1 MKALILED
9 NPSLA
14 IVLKKTIEGQGWIV
28 ESSPSWEKVAH
39 KIKNNKFQLI
49 LLDILLVDKRGVE
62 ILKILAEKRIS
73 AKIITISG
81 LFDKK
86 SIFKGLPNDFLKNCH
101 FLKKPLVEDELLK
114 LINKDDLPELR
125 SQFKKWNFFFEKD
138 ILEEPLSFYFPETDF
153 FPSKQLIPLLLS
165 AHFKAFTGDIILVI
179 NSKPNS
185 IHFYKGNIIK
195 IISSSQKSFFGEIL
209 VEHGLSLTDD
219 VKQVLSDKTSNKRI
233 GKKLLEKEL
242 LSPHMLDFVL
252 KEQMKIRLS
261 EFMSHPSFQLKFL
274 RQKSESFEK
283 IEIEF
288 NKTDFIDWLA
298 DSIQTE
304 LKTDFWKSFY
314 FDIKDYKLSQLSLF
328 NFFSV
333 SQKSFFSNYNEFFKS
348 LDTNKKI
355 AELIKNY
362 NGDSI
367 KLLYFGL
374 LIKSIYFKKLSSEQ
388 KVLEQFKTMSC
399 KILSGSE
406 KDILNLLASPD
417 GPIDLKE
424 LKESYKDL
432 TRQVHPDFL
441 PKENDETLK
450 KESEK
455 ALKKLTQIYKK
466 LLKKS
471 EEDQDFSKNPSF
483 DDLVYVMDTYKQ
495 GIDLIKQTS
504 YSEAFELLSKIKDHS
519 QAPSEIELYILWAN
533 LKDNPDFIGKN
544 RKKGLNF
551 QKQIN
556 NYPIHL
562 RTSYL
567 FWFVKGLFYYKCR
580 EYNKA
585 QEFFKKT
592 LFIESSF
599 SPAKLELLFV
609 KKKLKEENKNPSS
622 FFSFFKKS
630 S

>member
-9 NPSLA
+9 NSSLA
-14 IVLKKTIEGQGWIV
+14 EALKKTVEGQGWIV
-28 ESSPSWEKVAH
+28 ESSPSWGKKAH
-39 KIKNNKFQLI
+39 KVKNNKFQLI
-49 LLDILLVDKRGVE
+49 LLDILLADKKGVE
-62 ILKILAEKRIS
+62 ILKILAEKKVS
-73 AKIITISG
+73 AKIIAISG
-81 LFDKK
+81 LFDEQ
-86 SIFKGLPNDFLKNCH
+86 SIFKGLPKDFLKNCH
-101 FLKKPLVEDELLK
+101 FLKKPLAEDKLLK
-114 LINKDDLPELR
+114 LINKDELPELGSR
-125 SQFKKWNFFFEKD
+125 FKKWSFFFEKD

-153 FPSKQLIPLLLS
+153 FPAKQLIPLLLL

-233 GKKLLEKEL
+233 GEKLLEKEL
-242 LSPHMLDFVL
+242 LSPQMLDFVL

-274 RQKSESFEK
+274 PQKLESFEK

-288 NKTDFIDWLA
+288 NKTDFMDWLA

-314 FDIKDYKLSQLSLF
+314 FDLKDYKLSRLSLL

-333 SQKSFFSNYNEFFKS
+333 SQKSFFSKYNEFFKS
-348 LDTNKKI
+348 LDANKKI

-374 LIKSIYFKKLSSEQ
+374 LIKSIYLKKPSNEQ
-388 KVLEQFKTMSC
+388 KVLEQFKTMNRR
-399 KILSGSE
+399 ILSGSE
-406 KDILNLLASPD
+406 EDISSLLASPD
-417 GPIDLKE
+417 SAIDLKE
-424 LKESYKDL
+424 LKENYKDL
-432 TRQVHPDFL
+432 TRQIHPDFL
-441 PKENDETLK
+441 PKESDETLK
-450 KESEK
+450 KDSEK
-455 ALKKLTQIYKK
+455 SLKKLTEIYKK

-471 EEDQDFSKNPSF
+471 KEDQGPPKKTSS
-483 DDLVYVMDTYKQ
+483 DLVYVMNTYKQ
-495 GIDLIKQTS
+495 GIDLIQQTS
-504 YSEAFELLSKIKDHS
+504 YSEAFEMLSKIKDHS
-519 QAPSEIELYILWAN
+519 QAPSDIELYILWAN
-533 LKDNPDFIGKN
+533 LKVHPDLIGKN

-556 NYPIHL
+556 KYPIHL

-567 FWFVKGLFYYKCR
+567 FWFVKGLFYYKCG

-585 QEFFKKT
+585 QELFKKT

-609 KKKLKEENKNPSS
+609 KKKIKEENKPGS
-622 FFSFFKKS
+622 FLSFFKKS